1 MRFIDTMKWYDSYTG
16 FPYKHLGLDVE
27 TGIDCFNLCKLV
39 YKNELDIDIPYTTQD
54 FCNIIDEDWYTKTHE
69 RWMDQAATEKYG
81 WVKVTEP
88 KVYDVIL
95 MSLGSTHV
103 TNHCAMYVDTNK
115 ILQTMINHKSWIA
128 PYGRYYKQYTM
139 GIYRWK
145 NLTS

>member
-1 MRFIDTMKWYDSYTG
+1 MKWYDSYTG

>member
-27 TGIDCFNLCKLV
+27 TGIDCFNFCKLV

>member
-1 MRFIDTMKWYDSYTG
+1 MKWYDSYTG
-16 FPYKHLGLDVE
+16 FPYKHLGLDID

-69 RWMDQAATEKYG
+69 RWMDQAATEQYG